1 MDTTLASGFI
11 TPTGPSM
18 TLKTTNGGESTATI
32 DGSWLTHVTALHTM
46 RYWKY
51 SACTVANGTYTPC

>member
-1 MDTTLASGFI
+1 
-11 TPTGPSM
+11 M